1 LLFVAEIDTQAE
13 PVAQLLERLAVAIEG
28 HGEVIETQVSQG
40 AQQVFVVLEAAD
52 KTSLEGAIT
61 GIDLQLKDLAQV
73 RLVGAELEDIK
84 KLKPKGQYLVE
95 WDFPEGLTMEKYLAR
110 KKEKAPLYADI
121 QDVQFLRTYVR
132 EDMVKCLCF
141 YDGDSEEAV
150 LKAREVVDTPV
161 SRIHHIEGLG

>member
-1 LLFVAEIDTQAE
+1 MLFVAEFDTQSE
-13 PVAQLLERLAVAIEG
+13 PVAQLLERLADAISG
-28 HGEVIETQVSQG
+28 KGEVIETQVSQG
-40 AQQVFVVLEAAD
+40 AQQVFVVLEAED
-52 KTSLEGAIT
+52 KATLEAAIT
-61 GIDLQLKDLAQV
+61 QIDLQLKDLAQV